1 MFLVTA
7 SQMQDMDKETIESF
21 GIPGLVL
28 MENAGRGAFDFLI
41 KKYPDLKEKKVAVV
55 AGPGNNGG
63 DGFVIARLLMEKQ
76 IKVTTFLLSIK
87 ERVKGDAK
95 TNMVLTRKLCD
106 LSQNSDIIEI
116 KDKDSFEAQR
126 SNILHHDLFVD
137 AILGT
142 GLNSNVRGFFKD
154 AIDLLN
160 TSKRPVFSIDI
171 PSGLNSDTGLPM
183 EVAVK
188 AEATAT
194 FAFAKI
200 GHVLYPGNYYTG
212 KLETIDIG
220 IPNFIAQKKN
230 ISLSLVE
237 KDLVAALFQPRKF
250 QSHKGSYGH
259 LLAIAGSNGKTG
271 AAALCANAAMR
282 CGTGLVTLGVAKSL
296 NNAIESQVTEPMTC
310 LLPEKDKGFLSDNCL
325 DEILILLKEKQAL
338 ALGPGLGTHKNT
350 IKLVHELIQ
359 KSEVPLIIDADALNC
374 IAQKPD
380 ILKNKKAPC
389 ILTPHPGEMAR
400 LCNTKTSKIQADRL
414 GFSSKFARD
423 FNVILVLKGAQTI
436 ISFPD
441 GRSCICPTGNP
452 GMASGGMGDVLT
464 GMIAGFCAQGFS
476 LKDASIAGVYIH
488 GLCADIL
495 SKEIGAFGF
504 LASDMIQMIPNA
516 IHDHLK

>member
-7 SQMQDMDKETIESF
+7 SQMQDMDRDTIESF

-41 KKYPDLKEKKVAVV
+41 RKYPALEEKKVAVI

-63 DGFVIARLLMEKQ
+63 DGFVIARLLMEKG
-76 IKVTTFLLSIK
+76 IKVTTFLLSSK
-87 ERVKGDAK
+87 EQVKGDAK
-95 TNMVLTRKLCD
+95 TNMMLTQRLCD

-116 KDKDSFEAQR
+116 KDKESFEAQR

-160 TSKRPVFSIDI
+160 SKQTVFSIDI

-183 EVAVK
+183 GVAVK
-188 AEATAT
+188 ADATAT
-194 FAFAKI
+194 FGFAKI
-200 GHVLYPGNYYTG
+200 GHILYPGNIYTG
-212 KLETIDIG
+212 KLEIIDIG

-237 KDLVAALFQPRKF
+237 KNIVAALFKPREF

-259 LLAIAGSNGKTG
+259 LLAIAGSSGKTG

-282 CGTGLVTLGVAKSL
+282 CGTGLVTLGIAKSL
-296 NNAIESQVTEPMTC
+296 NSTVEPQLTEPMTC
-310 LLPEKDKGFLSDNCL
+310 PLPEKDKGFLSDNCL

-338 ALGPGLGTHKNT
+338 AIGPGLGTHKNT
-350 IKLVHELIQ
+350 IKLVHKLIS

-374 IAQKPD
+374 IAKKTD
-380 ILKNKKAPC
+380 ILKDKKAPC
-389 ILTPHPGEMAR
+389 VLTPHPGEMAR
-400 LCNTKTSKIQADRL
+400 LCNTTTQKIQADRL
-414 GFSSKFARD
+414 GFACRFAMEFD
-423 FNVILVLKGAQTI
+423 TIIVLKGAQTI

-441 GRSCICPTGNP
+441 GQACICPTGNP

-495 SKEIGAFGF
+495 SKEIGSFGF
-504 LASDMIQMIPNA
+504 LASDIIPIIPKT
-516 IHDHLK
+516 IHNNLL